1 MFRGFILFKTNINYG
16 LYCLLTYFLQLII
29 TFDVQIIITMYQI
42 LKSAHSGWRYL
53 VLILLVVAVIKALS
67 GWFGNKTYTEGDRKL
82 NVFTLISAHI
92 QLLIGLALYSIG
104 YWYKAD
110 SSNAVGRYWKMEHIS
125 MMILAIVLITIGNS
139 KSKKAAEAIAKH
151 RTISVFFGLALI
163 LIIVTILLMVKDVP
177 GRSFFG
183 IS

>member
-1 MFRGFILFKTNINYG
+1 M
-16 LYCLLTYFLQLII
+16 LTYFLQLIV
-29 TFDVQIIITMYQI
+29 TFDVQNLIIMYQI
-42 LKSAHSGWRYL
+42 LKSAHSGWRYI

-67 GWFGNKTYTEGDRKL
+67 GWLGNKIYTDGDRKL

-92 QLLIGLALYSIG
+92 QLLIGLAIYFMG
-104 YWYKAD
+104 DWYKVD

-125 MMILAIVLITIGNS
+125 MMIIAIVLITVGNS
-139 KSKKAAEAIAKH
+139 KSKKAAEAVAKH

-183 IS
+183 VS

>member
-1 MFRGFILFKTNINYG
+1 
-16 LYCLLTYFLQLII
+16 
-29 TFDVQIIITMYQI
+29 MYQI
-42 LKSAHSGWRYL
+42 LKSAHSGWRYI
-53 VLILLVVAVIKALS
+53 VFALLVIAVIKALS
-67 GWFGNKTYTEGDRKL
+67 GWLGNKAYTEGDRKL

-92 QLLIGLALYSIG
+92 QLLIGLVLYFAG
-104 YWYKAD
+104 DWYKVD

-125 MMILAIVLITIGNS
+125 MMIIAIVLITIGNS
-139 KSKKAAEAIAKH
+139 KSKKLTESIAKH

-183 IS
+183 MTK